1 MIAWNAGSGL
11 KALLRGLL
19 RLHLARSRGL
29 WLVVAGLTLL
39 LSWGTLRVERALDL
53 MSLLPAEHPAVRA
66 NLEAGVGQQELLWLV
81 AEGGEATLEARR
93 AWAEGL
99 VDRLLVEGNLPLNG
113 LAAEGRLS
121 DPVPVPGPGGV
132 SPWPALLAVG
142 AIAEGDAAVSRLT
155 TETLYALA
163 PAWLGDRLAPL
174 KDPASLQRRLKATA
188 RALSS
193 PEPVAA
199 ALARLDPLG
208 LRNLAPQNGEGMAKA
223 TELGRAFTLRIRTG
237 YFETKDGRFVLLPL
251 VASFPATDAKATTR
265 ALTWLGRGAV
275 GPLPAAAGLSQVE
288 AALAPSAER
297 PFALQVTGAHAITAW
312 ESHRLTVEVLLSL
325 ALSFVLIGLVY
336 WLGFRTLAGYG
347 FVIVPLLVG
356 MLWALGMTGWIL
368 GRINLMAAGFGA
380 VLLGVGDDVGILLF
394 SRYRDERRAGRTK
407 PWALRAAL
415 LGTGPGVV
423 AGALATAMAFL
434 ALAFA
439 PFPGIRDLGVTTG
452 LGLLACLV
460 ATFLVLPPLLL
471 ALDRGTGT
479 FAPGPP
485 PPVAPRRR
493 WAPWAALALLAL
505 ALAGA
510 PRTRWEEDLRRFR
523 AQGNPALTLQER
535 LTRTLGASLQ
545 PLALQIPLEDPDR
558 LPARWNKLSPILREA
573 GLPFPDWKTLDPELR
588 HVLGSETWR
597 RQVLDAAS
605 EAGLDPAGL
614 EGPLAALAAAAADPT
629 QPVAALQALLP
640 RAVPPPEPHRWTLWE
655 TLHRGRK
662 PLPLA
667 PALTVPLRLEEA
679 ALLRLTPVVEAAGGR
694 FVGTQPLFRVVKG
707 IAKEA
712 VQQAVLLAL
721 AGIFGVIA
729 LFGRSWRFGAYALV
743 PLLASQAGV
752 FGALG
757 WGGEPLTFLSLM
769 AIPIALGV
777 SVDTAF
783 NLLHRSRGEKDAPQR
798 VARVNAVCAGTT
810 LAGFG
815 GMVFSGYRGL
825 RGLGLACLGGVA
837 LALLLTQWL
846 VPVLLEK
853 WPLEKK

>member
-1 MIAWNAGSGL
+1 M
-11 KALLRGLL
+11 KTLLRGLL
-19 RLHLARSRGL
+19 RLHLTRSRGL
-29 WLVVAGLTLL
+29 WVSVACLTLIL
-39 LSWGTLRVERALDL
+39 GWGTLRVERALDL

-66 NLEAGVGQQELLWLV
+66 NLEAGVGQQELIWLV
-81 AEGGEATLEARR
+81 AEGGDGDLDARR

-99 VDRLLVEGNLPLNG
+99 VDRLLTNGNLPLNG

-155 TETLYALA
+155 TETLYTLA

-174 KDPASLQRRLKATA
+174 TNPVALQRRLQATA
-188 RALSS
+188 RALAS
-193 PEPVAA
+193 PEPLPA

-208 LRNLAPQNGEGMAKA
+208 LRDLAPQDGEGMAKA
-223 TELGRAFTLRIRTG
+223 TALGKAFTLRMRTG

-251 VASFPATDAKATTR
+251 VAGFPASDGKATTR
-265 ALTWLGRGAV
+265 VMAWLGRGAE
-275 GPLPAAAGLSQVE
+275 GPLPPRASLRE
-288 AALAPSAER
+288 AEGALAPMKGR
-297 PFALQVTGAHAITAW
+297 PFPLQITGAHAITAW
-312 ESHRLTVEVLLSL
+312 ESHRLTMEVLLSL
-325 ALSFVLIGLVY
+325 GLSFVLIGLVY

-347 FVIVPLLVG
+347 FVMVPLLIG
-356 MLWALGMTGWIL
+356 MVWALGLTGWVL
-368 GRINLMAAGFGA
+368 GRVNLMAAGFGA

-394 SRYRDERRAGRTK
+394 SRYRDERRSGRSK

-423 AGALATAMAFL
+423 AGALATALAFL

-439 PFPGIRDLGVTTG
+439 PFPGIRDLGLTTG
-452 LGLLACLV
+452 LGLLACLL

-471 ALDRGTGT
+471 AMDRGTGT
-479 FAPGPP
+479 FAPGLVRPAKP
-485 PPVAPRRR
+485 LRR
-493 WAPWAALALLAL
+493 WAPWVALTVLLLAL
-505 ALAGA
+505 IGS

-523 AQGNPALTLQER
+523 AQGNPALNLQER
-535 LTRTLGASLQ
+535 LTRNLGASLQ

-573 GLPFPDWKTLDPELR
+573 GLPVPDWKALDPELR
-588 HVLGSETWR
+588 HALGSETWR
-597 RQVLDAAS
+597 RQVLAAAS
-605 EAGLDPAGL
+605 QAGLDPAGL
-614 EGPLAALAAAAADPT
+614 EGPLSALAAAASDPT
-629 QPVAALQALLP
+629 QPVSALQSLLP
-640 RAVPPPEPHRWTLWE
+640 RAAPPEEAHPWNLWDG
-655 TLHRGRK
+655 LHRARK
-662 PLPLA
+662 PA
-667 PALTVPLRLEEA
+667 PATAALTVPLRLDEA
-679 ALLRLTPVVEAAGGR
+679 SLLRLTPVVEAAGGR

-721 AGIFGVIA
+721 VGIFGVIA
-729 LFGRSWRFGAYALV
+729 YFGRNLRFAVYALV

-757 WGGEPLTFLSLM
+757 WGNEPLTFLSLM

-783 NLLHRSRGEKDAPQR
+783 NLLHRSRGEADASQR

-846 VPVLLEK
+846 LPVLLKK
-853 WPLEKK
+853 WPLEDGEKK

>member
-1 MIAWNAGSGL
+1 MR
-11 KALLRGLL
+11 ALLAALP
-19 RLHLARSRGL
+19 RLHLARARGL
-29 WLVVAGLTLL
+29 WFLGIGLTLVL
-39 LSWGTLRVERALDL
+39 GWGTLRVERALDL

-81 AEGGEATLEARR
+81 AEGGEADLEARR
-93 AWAEGL
+93 TWAEGL
-99 VDRLLVEGNLPLNG
+99 VDRLLTEGNLPLNG
-113 LAAEGRLS
+113 LAAEGRLTE
-121 DPVPVPGPGGV
+121 PVPVPGPGGL

-142 AIAEGDAAVSRLT
+142 AIAEGDAAVGRLT
-155 TETLYALA
+155 TETLYTLA
-163 PAWLGDRLAPL
+163 PAWLGDRLQPL
-174 KDPASLQRRLKATA
+174 LDPAALRLRLQATA
-188 RALSS
+188 KALAS
-193 PEPVAA
+193 PEPLHA

-208 LRNLAPQNGEGMAKA
+208 LRDLAPQEGEGMTKA
-223 TELGRAFTLRIRTG
+223 TALGRAFTLRVRTG

-251 VASFPATDAKATTR
+251 VAGFPASDAKATTR
-265 ALTWLGRGAV
+265 AMAWLGRGAV
-275 GPLPAAAGLSQVE
+275 GPLPPSASLREVE
-288 AALAPSAER
+288 AALAPTADR
-297 PFALQVTGAHAITAW
+297 AFPLQVTGAHAITAW

-325 ALSFVLIGLVY
+325 GFSFVLIGLVY

-347 FVIVPLLVG
+347 FVMVPLLIG
-356 MLWALGMTGWIL
+356 IFWALGLTGWVL
-368 GRINLMAAGFGA
+368 GRVNLMAAGFGA

-394 SRYRDERRAGRTK
+394 SRYRDERRAGQPKER
-407 PWALRAAL
+407 ALQAAL

-423 AGALATAMAFL
+423 AGALATALAFL

-439 PFPGIRDLGVTTG
+439 PFPGIRDLGITTG

-460 ATFLVLPPLLL
+460 ATFLVLPALLL
-471 ALDRGTGT
+471 GLDHGSGT

-485 PPVAPRRR
+485 QALAPRRR
-493 WAPWAALALLAL
+493 WAPWVALAVLGLAL
-505 ALAGA
+505 IGA

-535 LTRTLGASLQ
+535 LTKTLGASLQ
-545 PLALQIPLEDPDR
+545 PLALQIPLEDVDR

-573 GLPFPDWKTLDPELR
+573 GLPVPDWQSLDPELR

-597 RQVLDAAS
+597 HQVLEAAAK
-605 EAGLDPAGL
+605 AGLDPAAL
-614 EGPLAALAAAAADPT
+614 EGPLSALAAAAADPA
-629 QPVAALQALLP
+629 QPVRALQSLLP
-640 RAVPPPEPHRWTLWE
+640 RSTPPEAHHPWNLWDGFR
-655 TLHRGRK
+655 RGRK
-662 PLPLA
+662 LA
-667 PALTVPLRLEEA
+667 PLDPALIVPLRLDEA
-679 ALLRLTPVVEAAGGR
+679 SLARLTPQVEAAGGR

-721 AGIFGVIA
+721 AGIFAIIA
-729 LFGRSWRFGAYALV
+729 FFGRSLRFAVFALV
-743 PLLASQAGV
+743 PLVASQAGV

-783 NLLHRSRGEKDAPQR
+783 NLLHRARGEADAPQR

-846 VPVLLEK
+846 LPVLLEK
-853 WPLEKK
+853 WPLERK

>member
-1 MIAWNAGSGL
+1 MR
-11 KALLRGLL
+11 ALLAALL
-19 RLHLARSRGL
+19 RLHLARARGL
-29 WLVVAGLTLL
+29 WFLGIGLTLVL
-39 LSWGTLRVERALDL
+39 GWGTLRVERALDL

-81 AEGGEATLEARR
+81 AEGGEADLEARR
-93 AWAEGL
+93 TWAEGL
-99 VDRLLVEGNLPLNG
+99 VDRLLTEGNLPLNG
-113 LAAEGRLS
+113 LAAEGRLTE
-121 DPVPVPGPGGV
+121 PVPVPGPGGL

-142 AIAEGDAAVSRLT
+142 AIAEGDAAVGRLT
-155 TETLYALA
+155 TETLYTLA
-163 PAWLGDRLAPL
+163 PAWLGDRLQPL
-174 KDPASLQRRLKATA
+174 LDPAALRLRLQATA
-188 RALSS
+188 KALAS
-193 PEPVAA
+193 PEPLHA

-208 LRNLAPQNGEGMAKA
+208 LRDLAPQDGEGMTKA
-223 TELGRAFTLRIRTG
+223 TALGRAFTLRVRTG

-251 VASFPATDAKATTR
+251 VAGFPASDAKATTR
-265 ALTWLGRGAV
+265 AMAWLGRGAV
-275 GPLPAAAGLSQVE
+275 GPLPPSASLREVE
-288 AALAPSAER
+288 AALAPMAGR
-297 PFALQVTGAHAITAW
+297 AFPLQVTGAHAITAW

-325 ALSFVLIGLVY
+325 GFSFVLIGLVY

-347 FVIVPLLVG
+347 FVMVPLLIG
-356 MLWALGMTGWIL
+356 MFWALGLTGWVL
-368 GRINLMAAGFGA
+368 GRVNLMAAGFGA

-394 SRYRDERRAGRTK
+394 SRYRDERRAGQPKER
-407 PWALRAAL
+407 ALQAAL

-423 AGALATAMAFL
+423 AGALATALAFL

-439 PFPGIRDLGVTTG
+439 PFPGIRDLGITTG

-460 ATFLVLPPLLL
+460 ATFLVLPALLL
-471 ALDRGTGT
+471 GLDHGTGT

-485 PPVAPRRR
+485 QALAPRRR
-493 WAPWAALALLAL
+493 WAPWAALAVLVLAL
-505 ALAGA
+505 IGA

-535 LTRTLGASLQ
+535 LTKTLGASLQ
-545 PLALQIPLEDPDR
+545 PLALQIPLEDVDR

-573 GLPFPDWKTLDPELR
+573 GLPVPDWQSLDPELR

-597 RQVLDAAS
+597 HQVLEAAAR
-605 EAGLDPAGL
+605 AGLDPAGL
-614 EGPLAALAAAAADPT
+614 EGPLSALAAAAADPA
-629 QPVAALQALLP
+629 QPVRALQSLLP
-640 RAVPPPEPHRWTLWE
+640 RSTPPEIRHPWNLWDGFR
-655 TLHRGRK
+655 RGRK
-662 PLPLA
+662 LA
-667 PALTVPLRLEEA
+667 PLDPALIVPLRLDEA
-679 ALLRLTPVVEAAGGR
+679 SLVRLTPQVEAAGGR

-707 IAKEA
+707 IAKDA

-721 AGIFGVIA
+721 AGIFGIIS
-729 LFGRSWRFGAYALV
+729 LFGRSFRFALFALV
-743 PLLASQAGV
+743 PLVASQAGV

-783 NLLHRSRGEKDAPQR
+783 NLLHRARGEADAPQR

-846 VPVLLEK
+846 LPVLLEK
-853 WPLEKK
+853 WPLERK

>member
-1 MIAWNAGSGL
+1 MR
-11 KALLRGLL
+11 ALLAALL
-19 RLHLARSRGL
+19 RLHLARARGL
-29 WLVVAGLTLL
+29 WFLGIGLTLVL
-39 LSWGTLRVERALDL
+39 GWGTLRVERALDL

-81 AEGGEATLEARR
+81 AEGGEADLEARR
-93 AWAEGL
+93 TWAEGL
-99 VDRLLVEGNLPLNG
+99 VDRLLTEGNLPLNG
-113 LAAEGRLS
+113 LAAEGRLTE
-121 DPVPVPGPGGV
+121 PVPVPGPGGL

-142 AIAEGDAAVSRLT
+142 AIAEGDAAVGRLT
-155 TETLYALA
+155 TETLYTLA
-163 PAWLGDRLAPL
+163 PAWLGDRLQPL
-174 KDPASLQRRLKATA
+174 LDPAALRLRLQATA
-188 RALSS
+188 KALAS
-193 PEPVAA
+193 PEPLHA

-208 LRNLAPQNGEGMAKA
+208 LRDLAPQEGEGMTKA
-223 TELGRAFTLRIRTG
+223 TALGRAFTLRVRTG

-251 VASFPATDAKATTR
+251 VAGFPASDAKATTR
-265 ALTWLGRGAV
+265 AMAWLGRGAV
-275 GPLPAAAGLSQVE
+275 GPLPPSASLREVE
-288 AALAPSAER
+288 AALAPTADR
-297 PFALQVTGAHAITAW
+297 AFPLQVTGAHAITAW

-325 ALSFVLIGLVY
+325 GFSFVLIGLVY

-347 FVIVPLLVG
+347 FVMVPLLIG
-356 MLWALGMTGWIL
+356 IFWALGLTGWVL
-368 GRINLMAAGFGA
+368 GRVNLMAAGFGA

-394 SRYRDERRAGRTK
+394 SRYRDERRAGQPKER
-407 PWALRAAL
+407 ALQAAL

-423 AGALATAMAFL
+423 AGALATALAFL

-439 PFPGIRDLGVTTG
+439 PFPGIRDLGITTG

-460 ATFLVLPPLLL
+460 ATFLVLPALLL
-471 ALDRGTGT
+471 GLDHGSGT

-485 PPVAPRRR
+485 QALAPRRR
-493 WAPWAALALLAL
+493 WAPWVALAVLGLAL
-505 ALAGA
+505 IGA

-535 LTRTLGASLQ
+535 LTKTLGASLQ
-545 PLALQIPLEDPDR
+545 PLALQIPLEDVDR

-573 GLPFPDWKTLDPELR
+573 GLPVPDWQSLDPELR

-597 RQVLDAAS
+597 HQVLEAAAK
-605 EAGLDPAGL
+605 AGLDPAAL
-614 EGPLAALAAAAADPT
+614 EGPLSALAAAAADPA
-629 QPVAALQALLP
+629 QPVRALQSLLP
-640 RAVPPPEPHRWTLWE
+640 RSTPPEAHHPWNLWDGFR
-655 TLHRGRK
+655 RGRK
-662 PLPLA
+662 LA
-667 PALTVPLRLEEA
+667 PLDPALIVPLRLDEA
-679 ALLRLTPVVEAAGGR
+679 SLARLTPQVEAAGGR

-721 AGIFGVIA
+721 AGIFAIIA
-729 LFGRSWRFGAYALV
+729 FFGRSLRFAVFALV
-743 PLLASQAGV
+743 PLVASQAGV

-783 NLLHRSRGEKDAPQR
+783 NLLHRARGEADAPQR

-846 VPVLLEK
+846 LPVLLEK
-853 WPLEKK
+853 WPLERT

>member
-1 MIAWNAGSGL
+1 MR
-11 KALLRGLL
+11 ALLAALL
-19 RLHLARSRGL
+19 RLHLARARGL
-29 WLVVAGLTLL
+29 WFLGIGLTLVL
-39 LSWGTLRVERALDL
+39 GWGTLRVERALDL

-81 AEGGEATLEARR
+81 AEGGEADLEARR
-93 AWAEGL
+93 TWAEGL
-99 VDRLLVEGNLPLNG
+99 VDRLLTEGNLPLNG
-113 LAAEGRLS
+113 LAAEGRLTE
-121 DPVPVPGPGGV
+121 PVPVPGPGGL

-142 AIAEGDAAVSRLT
+142 AIAEGDAAVGRLT
-155 TETLYALA
+155 TETLYTLA
-163 PAWLGDRLAPL
+163 PAWLGDRLQPL
-174 KDPASLQRRLKATA
+174 LDPAALRLRLQATA
-188 RALSS
+188 KALAS
-193 PEPVAA
+193 PEPLHA

-208 LRNLAPQNGEGMAKA
+208 LRDLAPQEGEGMTKA
-223 TELGRAFTLRIRTG
+223 TALGRAFTLRVRTG

-251 VASFPATDAKATTR
+251 VAGFPASDAKATTR
-265 ALTWLGRGAV
+265 AMAWLGRGAV
-275 GPLPAAAGLSQVE
+275 GPLPPSASLREVE
-288 AALAPSAER
+288 AALAPTADR
-297 PFALQVTGAHAITAW
+297 AFPLQVTGAHAITAW

-325 ALSFVLIGLVY
+325 GFSFVLIGLVY

-347 FVIVPLLVG
+347 FVMVPLLIG
-356 MLWALGMTGWIL
+356 MFWALGLTGWVL
-368 GRINLMAAGFGA
+368 GRVNLMAAGFGA

-394 SRYRDERRAGRTK
+394 SRYRDERRAGQPKER
-407 PWALRAAL
+407 ALQAAL

-423 AGALATAMAFL
+423 AGALATALAFL

-439 PFPGIRDLGVTTG
+439 PFPGIRDLGITTG

-460 ATFLVLPPLLL
+460 ATFLVLPALLL
-471 ALDRGTGT
+471 GLDHGSGT

-485 PPVAPRRR
+485 QALAPRRR
-493 WAPWAALALLAL
+493 WAPWVALAVLGLAL
-505 ALAGA
+505 IGA

-535 LTRTLGASLQ
+535 LTKTLGASLQ
-545 PLALQIPLEDPDR
+545 PLALQIPLEDVDR

-573 GLPFPDWKTLDPELR
+573 GLPVPDWQSLDPELR

-597 RQVLDAAS
+597 HQVLEAAAK
-605 EAGLDPAGL
+605 AGLDPAAL
-614 EGPLAALAAAAADPT
+614 EGPLSALAAAAADPA
-629 QPVAALQALLP
+629 QPVRALQSLLP
-640 RAVPPPEPHRWTLWE
+640 RSTPPEAHHPWNLWDGFR
-655 TLHRGRK
+655 RGRK
-662 PLPLA
+662 LA
-667 PALTVPLRLEEA
+667 PLDPALIVPLRLDEA
-679 ALLRLTPVVEAAGGR
+679 SLARLTPQVEAAGGR

-721 AGIFGVIA
+721 AGIFAIIA
-729 LFGRSWRFGAYALV
+729 FFGRSLRFAVFALV
-743 PLLASQAGV
+743 PLVASQAGV

-783 NLLHRSRGEKDAPQR
+783 NLLHRARGEADAPQR

-846 VPVLLEK
+846 LPVLLEK
-853 WPLEKK
+853 WPLERK

>member
-1 MIAWNAGSGL
+1 M

-19 RLHLARSRGL
+19 RLHLSRSRGL
-29 WLVVAGLTLL
+29 WFIMAGLTLL
-39 LSWGTLRVERALDL
+39 LGWGTLRVERALDL
-53 MSLLPAEHPAVRA
+53 MSLLPSEHPAVRA

-81 AEGGEATLEARR
+81 AEGGEADLEARR

-99 VDRLLVEGNLPLNG
+99 VDRLLTEGNLPLNG

-121 DPVPVPGPGGV
+121 DSIPVPGPGGV

-174 KDPASLQRRLKATA
+174 KDPAELQRRLQATA
-188 RALSS
+188 RALAS
-193 PEPVAA
+193 PEPLPA

-208 LRNLAPQNGEGMAKA
+208 LRDLAPQNGEGMARA

-237 YFETKDGRFVLLPL
+237 YFETKDGRFVMLPL

-265 ALTWLGRGAV
+265 AMVWLGRGAR
-275 GPLPAAAGLSQVE
+275 GPLPASGGLREAE
-288 AALAPSAER
+288 AALAPTEGRA
-297 PFALQVTGAHAITAW
+297 FAIQITGAHAITAW

-325 ALSFVLIGLVY
+325 GLSFLLIGLVY

-347 FVIVPLLVG
+347 FVMVPLLIG
-356 MLWALGMTGWIL
+356 MFWALGLTGWVL
-368 GRINLMAAGFGA
+368 GRVNLMAAGFGA

-394 SRYRDERRAGRTK
+394 SRYRDERRSGRTK
-407 PWALRAAL
+407 ARALRAAL

-423 AGALATAMAFL
+423 AGALATALAFL

-439 PFPGIRDLGVTTG
+439 PFPGMRDLGLTTG

-460 ATFLVLPPLLL
+460 ATFLVLPPLLIG
-471 ALDRGTGT
+471 LDRGTGT
-479 FAPGPP
+479 FAPGPALP
-485 PPVAPRRR
+485 SKPRHR
-493 WAPWAALALLAL
+493 WAPWAALGLLLL

-523 AQGNPALTLQER
+523 AQGNPALSLQER
-535 LTRTLGASLQ
+535 LTRNLGASLQ

-573 GLPFPDWKTLDPELR
+573 GLPVPDWKTLDPELR

-597 RQVLDAAS
+597 RQVLEAAAK
-605 EAGLDPAGL
+605 AGLDPAGL
-614 EGPLAALAAAAADPT
+614 EGPLSALAAAAADPG
-629 QPVAALQALLP
+629 QPVRALQALLP
-640 RAVPPPEPHRWTLWE
+640 RATEPQEHHPWNLWDGFR
-655 TLHRGRK
+655 RGRQL
-662 PLPLA
+662 PPLA
-667 PALTVPLRLEEA
+667 PTLTVPLRLDEA
-679 ALLRLTPVVEAAGGR
+679 SLVRLTPVVEAAGGR

-712 VQQAVLLAL
+712 VQDAVLLAL
-721 AGIFGVIA
+721 AGIFAVIA
-729 LFGRSWRFGAYALV
+729 FFGRSLRFALYALV

-783 NLLHRSRGEKDAPQR
+783 NLLHRARGEADAPQR

-815 GMVFSGYRGL
+815 GMVFSSYRGL

-837 LALLLTQWL
+837 LALALTQWL
-846 VPVLLEK
+846 LPVLLEK

>member
-1 MIAWNAGSGL
+1 M

-19 RLHLARSRGL
+19 HLHLSWSRGL
-29 WLVVAGLTLL
+29 WFCMAALTLL
-39 LSWGTLRVERALDL
+39 LGWGTLRVERALDL
-53 MSLLPAEHPAVRA
+53 MSLLPSEHPAVRA

-81 AEGGEATLEARR
+81 AEGGEADLEARR

-99 VDRLLVEGNLPLNG
+99 VDRLLTEGSLPLNG
-113 LAAEGRLS
+113 LVAEGRLS
-121 DPVPVPGPGGV
+121 GPVPVPGPGGV

-155 TETLYALA
+155 TETLYTLA

-174 KDPASLQRRLKATA
+174 TDAASLQRRLQATA
-188 RALSS
+188 KALSS
-193 PEPVAA
+193 PEPLAA

-208 LRNLAPQNGEGMAKA
+208 LRDLAPQNGEGMAKA
-223 TELGRAFTLRIRTG
+223 TELGRAFTLRLRTG

-251 VASFPATDAKATTR
+251 VAGFPATNAKATTR
-265 ALTWLGRGAV
+265 AITWLGRGAK
-275 GPLPAAAGLSQVE
+275 GPLPASASLRNAE
-288 AALAPSAER
+288 EALAPREGR
-297 PFALQVTGAHAITAW
+297 GFRLQVTGAHAITAW

-325 ALSFVLIGLVY
+325 GLSFVLIGLVY

-347 FVIVPLLVG
+347 FVMVPLLVG
-356 MLWALGMTGWIL
+356 MLWALGLTGWIL
-368 GRINLMAAGFGA
+368 GRVNLMAAGFGA
-380 VLLGVGDDVGILLF
+380 VLMGVGDDVGILLF
-394 SRYRDERRAGRTK
+394 SRYRDERRSGRSK

-423 AGALATAMAFL
+423 AGALATSMAFL

-439 PFPGIRDLGVTTG
+439 PFPGIRDLGLTTG

-460 ATFLVLPPLLL
+460 ATFLVLPPLLM

-479 FAPGPP
+479 FAPGPAAP
-485 PPVAPRRR
+485 PSRPHR
-493 WAPWAALALLAL
+493 WAPWAALALLVL
-505 ALAGA
+505 ALVGA

-535 LTRTLGASLQ
+535 MTRTLGASLQ
-545 PLALQIPLEDPDR
+545 PLAIQIPLEDPDR

-573 GLPFPDWKTLDPELR
+573 GLPVPDWKTLNPELR
-588 HVLGSETWR
+588 HALGSETWR
-597 RQVLDAAS
+597 RQVLEAATR
-605 EAGLDPAGL
+605 AGLDPAGL
-614 EGPLAALAAAAADPT
+614 EGPLAALAAAASDPA

-640 RAVPPPEPHRWTLWE
+640 RVSLPEDHHPWNLWE
-655 TLHRGRK
+655 GFHRGHK
-662 PLPLA
+662 LPPLA
-667 PALTVPLRLEEA
+667 PALTVPLRLDEA
-679 ALLRLTPVVEAAGGR
+679 SLVRLTPLVEAAGGR
-694 FVGTQPLFRVVKG
+694 FVGTQPLFSVVKG

-712 VQQAVLLAL
+712 VQESVLLAL
-721 AGIFGVIA
+721 AGIFAVIA
-729 LFGRSWRFGAYALV
+729 YFGRNLRFAAYALV
-743 PLLASQAGV
+743 PLLASQAGAL
-752 FGALG
+752 GALG

-783 NLLHRSRGEKDAPQR
+783 NLLHRARSEADASQR

-846 VPVLLEK
+846 LPVLLEK

>member
-1 MIAWNAGSGL
+1 M

-29 WLVVAGLTLL
+29 WFLVAGLTLIL
-39 LSWGTLRVERALDL
+39 GWGTLRVERALDL
-53 MSLLPAEHPAVRA
+53 MSLLPSEHPAVRA

-81 AEGGEATLEARR
+81 AEGGEADLEARR

-99 VDRLLVEGNLPLNG
+99 VDRLLTGGNLPLNG

-121 DPVPVPGPGGV
+121 DPIPVPGPGGV

-155 TETLYALA
+155 TETLYTLA

-174 KDPASLQRRLKATA
+174 KDPAELQRRMQATA
-188 RALSS
+188 RALAS
-193 PEPVAA
+193 PEPLNA

-208 LRNLAPQNGEGMAKA
+208 LRDLAPQNGEGMAKA
-223 TELGRAFTLRIRTG
+223 TALGRAFTLRMRTG

-251 VASFPATDAKATTR
+251 VAGFPATDTR
-265 ALTWLGRGAV
+265 ATARAMIWLGRGAR
-275 GPLPAAAGLSQVE
+275 GPLPATASLREAE
-288 AALAPSAER
+288 AALAPGAGR
-297 PFALQVTGAHAITAW
+297 TFPLQITGAHAITAW

-325 ALSFVLIGLVY
+325 GLSFVLIGLVY

-347 FVIVPLLVG
+347 FVMVPLLIG
-356 MLWALGMTGWIL
+356 MVWALGLTGWVL
-368 GRINLMAAGFGA
+368 GRVNLMAAGFGA

-407 PWALRAAL
+407 ARALRAAL

-423 AGALATAMAFL
+423 AGALATALAFL

-439 PFPGIRDLGVTTG
+439 PFPGIRDLGLTTG

-460 ATFLVLPPLLL
+460 ATFLVLPPLLIW
-471 ALDRGTGT
+471 LDHGTGT
-479 FAPGPP
+479 FAPGPTAAP
-485 PPVAPRRR
+485 APRRR
-493 WAPWAALALLAL
+493 WAPWVALAMLVLAL
-505 ALAGA
+505 IGA

-545 PLALQIPLEDPDR
+545 PLAIQIPLEDPDR

-573 GLPFPDWKTLDPELR
+573 GLPIPDWQTLDPELR
-588 HVLGSETWR
+588 HALGSETWR
-597 RQVLDAAS
+597 RQVLEAAAQ
-605 EAGLDPAGL
+605 AGLDPAGL
-614 EGPLAALAAAAADPT
+614 EGPLSALAAAASDPG
-629 QPVAALQALLP
+629 QPVRALQVLLP
-640 RAVPPPEPHRWTLWE
+640 RASEPQDRHPWNLWDGFF
-655 TLHRGRK
+655 RGRRL
-662 PLPLA
+662 PPLA
-667 PALTVPLRLEEA
+667 PALTVPIRLDEA
-679 ALLRLTPVVEAAGGR
+679 SLARLTPIVEAAGGR

-712 VQQAVLLAL
+712 VQEAVLLAL
-721 AGIFGVIA
+721 AGIFAVIA
-729 LFGRSWRFGAYALV
+729 FFGRNLRFALYALV
-743 PLLASQAGV
+743 PLLASQAGA

-783 NLLHRSRGEKDAPQR
+783 NLLHRARGEADAPQR

-825 RGLGLACLGGVA
+825 RGLGLACMGGVA

-846 VPVLLEK
+846 LPVLLEK

>member
-1 MIAWNAGSGL
+1 MNS
-11 KALLRGLL
+11 LLRRLL
-19 RLHLARSRGL
+19 RLHLSRSRGL
-29 WLVVAGLTLL
+29 WILTAGLTLL
-39 LSWGTLRVERALDL
+39 LGLGTLRVERALDL
-53 MSLLPAEHPAVRA
+53 MSLLPTEHPAVRA

-81 AEGGEATLEARR
+81 AEGGEADLEARR

-99 VDRLLVEGNLPLNG
+99 VDRLLTGGNLPLNG

-121 DPVPVPGPGGV
+121 DPIPVPGPGGL
-132 SPWPALLAVG
+132 SPWPTLLAVG

-155 TETLYALA
+155 TETLYTLA

-174 KDPASLQRRLKATA
+174 KDPEGLRRRLEATA

-193 PEPVAA
+193 PEPLPA

-208 LRNLAPQNGEGMAKA
+208 LRDLAPQNGEGMAKA
-223 TELGRAFTLRIRTG
+223 RDMGRALTLRMRTG
-237 YFETKDGRFVLLPL
+237 YLETKDGRFVMLPL
-251 VASFPATDAKATTR
+251 VAAFPASDVKASTR
-265 ALTWLGRGAV
+265 ALAWLGRGAQ
-275 GPLPAAAGLSQVE
+275 GPLPVAVTFKEAE
-288 AALAPSAER
+288 AALGPQAGRAFPIQA
-297 PFALQVTGAHAITAW
+297 TGAHAITVW
-312 ESHRLTVEVLLSL
+312 ESHRLTGEVALSL

-347 FVIVPLLVG
+347 FVMVPLLVG
-356 MLWALGMTGWIL
+356 MLWALGLTGWML
-368 GRINLMAAGFGA
+368 GRVNLMAAGFGA

-394 SRYRDERRAGRTK
+394 SRYREERRAGRSK
-407 PWALRAAL
+407 PWALRAAM

-423 AGALATAMAFL
+423 AGALATALAFL

-439 PFPGIRDLGVTTG
+439 PFPGIRDLGLTTG
-452 LGLLACLV
+452 LGLLACLA
-460 ATFLVLPPLLL
+460 ATFLVLPPLLMM
-471 ALDRGTGT
+471 LDRGRGT

-485 PPVAPRRR
+485 PPLPRRR
-493 WAPWAALALLAL
+493 AWAPWAALALLVL
-505 ALAGA
+505 ALLGA

-535 LTRTLGASLQ
+535 LTKTLGASLQ

-573 GLPFPDWKTLDPELR
+573 GLPIPDWKTLDPELR
-588 HVLGSETWR
+588 HLLGSETWR
-597 RQVLDAAS
+597 RQVLEAAAQ
-605 EAGLDPAGL
+605 AGLDPAGL
-614 EGPLAALAAAAADPT
+614 EGPLSALAAAAADPA
-629 QPVAALQALLP
+629 QPVRALQSLLP
-640 RAVPPPEPHRWTLWE
+640 RASTPAEGTQPWNLWE
-655 TLHRGRK
+655 GLRRGRK
-662 PLPLA
+662 PAPLA
-667 PALTVPLRLEEA
+667 PALTVPIRLDEA
-679 ALLRLTPVVEAAGGR
+679 SLARLTPVVEAAGGR

-712 VQQAVLLAL
+712 VQEAVLLAL
-721 AGIFGVIA
+721 VGIFAVIA
-729 LFGRSWRFGAYALV
+729 FFGRNLRFAIYALV
-743 PLLASQAGV
+743 PLLASQAGA

-783 NLLHRSRGEKDAPQR
+783 NLLHRARGEADAPQR

-837 LALLLTQWL
+837 LALVLTQWL
-846 VPVLLEK
+846 LPVLLEK
-853 WPLEKK
+853 WPLEKRPDGR

>member
-1 MIAWNAGSGL
+1 M
-11 KALLRGLL
+11 KALLRALL
-19 RLHLARSRGL
+19 RLHLSRSRGL
-29 WLVVAGLTLL
+29 WLCVAGLTLL
-39 LSWGTLRVERALDL
+39 LGWGTLRVERALDL
-53 MSLLPAEHPAVRA
+53 MSLLPSEHPAVRA
-66 NLEAGVGQQELLWLV
+66 NLEAGVGQQELIWLV
-81 AEGGEATLEARR
+81 AEGQEGDLEARR
-93 AWAEGL
+93 TWAEGL
-99 VDRLLVEGNLPLNG
+99 VDRLLTEGNLPLNG

-121 DPVPVPGPGGV
+121 DPIPVPGPGGV
-132 SPWPALLAVG
+132 SPWPALLALG
-142 AIAEGDAAVSRLT
+142 GIAEGDAAVSRLT
-155 TETLYALA
+155 TETLYTMA

-174 KDPASLQRRLKATA
+174 TDLAALQRRLQATA

-193 PEPVAA
+193 PEPLPA

-208 LRNLAPQNGEGMAKA
+208 LRELAPRDDEGLAKA
-223 TELGRAFTLRIRTG
+223 TALGRAFTLKVRTG
-237 YFETKDGRFVLLPL
+237 YFETKDGRFVMLPL
-251 VASFPATDAKATTR
+251 VAGFPATDAKATAR
-265 ALTWLGRGAV
+265 VLTWLGQGAK
-275 GPLPAAAGLSQVE
+275 GPLPATASLRGME
-288 AALAPSAER
+288 AALAPSEDR
-297 PFALQVTGAHAITAW
+297 PFALQATGAHAITAW
-312 ESHRLTVEVLLSL
+312 ESHRLTVEVVLSL
-325 ALSFVLIGLVY
+325 ALSFLLIGLVY

-347 FVIVPLLVG
+347 FVMVPLLVG
-356 MLWALGMTGWIL
+356 MLWALGLTGWVL
-368 GRINLMAAGFGA
+368 GRVNLMAAGFGA

-394 SRYRDERRAGRTK
+394 SRYRDDRRAGHSK
-407 PWALRAAL
+407 PRALRAAL

-423 AGALATAMAFL
+423 AGALATSMAFL

-439 PFPGIRDLGVTTG
+439 PFPGIRDLGLTTG
-452 LGLLACLV
+452 LGLLACLA

-471 ALDRGTGT
+471 LLDCGRGT
-479 FAPGPP
+479 FAPGPELP
-485 PPVAPRRR
+485 GKPRRR
-493 WAPWAALALLAL
+493 WAPWVALAVLAV
-505 ALAGA
+505 ALVGA

-535 LTRTLGASLQ
+535 MTRTLGASLQ

-573 GLPFPDWKTLDPELR
+573 GIPVPDWKTLNPELR
-588 HVLGSETWR
+588 HALGSETWR
-597 RQVLDAAS
+597 RQVLEAAS
-605 EAGLDPAGL
+605 RAGLDPAGL
-614 EGPLAALAAAAADPT
+614 EGSLAALAAAASDPA
-629 QPVAALQALLP
+629 QPVAALQAMLP
-640 RAVPPPEPHRWTLWE
+640 RTVPAEERHPWNLWDGFRLHQKPP
-655 TLHRGRK
+655 
-662 PLPLA
+662 PLA
-667 PALTVPLRLEEA
+667 PALTVPLRLDEA
-679 ALLRLTPVVEAAGGR
+679 SLNRLTPVVEAAGGR

-721 AGIFGVIA
+721 AGIFLVIA
-729 LFGRSWRFGAYALV
+729 IFGRSLRFAALALV

-783 NLLHRSRGEKDAPQR
+783 NLLHRARGEKDAPQR

-846 VPVLLEK
+846 LPVLLEK

>member
-1 MIAWNAGSGL
+1 MF
-11 KALLRGLL
+11 
-19 RLHLARSRGL
+19 
-29 WLVVAGLTLL
+29 VAGLTLL
-39 LSWGTLRVERALDL
+39 LGWGMLRVERALDL
-53 MSLLPAEHPAVRA
+53 MSLLPSEHPAVRA

-81 AEGGEATLEARR
+81 AEGGEADLEARR

-99 VDRLLVEGNLPLNG
+99 VDRLLTQENLPLNG

-121 DPVPVPGPGGV
+121 DPIPVPGPGGV

-142 AIAEGDAAVSRLT
+142 AIAEGDAAVTRLT
-155 TETLYALA
+155 TETLYTLA
-163 PAWLGDRLAPL
+163 PAWLGNRLAPL
-174 KDPASLQRRLKATA
+174 MDPVSLQRRLQATA
-188 RALSS
+188 RTLAS
-193 PEPVAA
+193 PEPLAA

-208 LRNLAPQNGEGMAKA
+208 LRDLAPQNGEGMAKA
-223 TELGRAFTLRIRTG
+223 TELGRAFTLRVRTG
-237 YFETKDGRFVLLPL
+237 YFESKDGQFVLLPL
-251 VASFPATDAKATTR
+251 VAGFPPTDVKATTR
-265 ALTWLGRGAV
+265 ALVWLGRGAH
-275 GPLPAAAGLSQVE
+275 GPLAAASSLRE
-288 AALAPSAER
+288 AEVALAPSDGRAF
-297 PFALQVTGAHAITAW
+297 PIQVTGAHAITAW

-325 ALSFVLIGLVY
+325 GLSFILIGLVY

-347 FVIVPLLVG
+347 FVMVPLLIG
-356 MLWALGMTGWIL
+356 MIWALGLTGWIL
-368 GRINLMAAGFGA
+368 GRVNLMAAGFGA

-394 SRYRDERRAGRTK
+394 SRYRDERRAGWSK
-407 PWALRAAL
+407 PQALRAAL

-423 AGALATAMAFL
+423 AGALATALAFL

-439 PFPGIRDLGVTTG
+439 PFPGIRDLGLTTG
-452 LGLLACLV
+452 FGLLACLA
-460 ATFLVLPPLLL
+460 ATFLVLPTLLIW
-471 ALDRGTGT
+471 LDRGTGT
-479 FAPGPP
+479 FAPGPA
-485 PPVAPRRR
+485 VSSSPRHR
-493 WAPWAALALLAL
+493 WAPWAALGFLAL

-523 AQGNPALTLQER
+523 AKGNPALTLQDR

-545 PLALQIPLEDPDR
+545 PLAIQIPLEDPDR

-573 GLPFPDWKTLDPELR
+573 GLPVPDWKTLDPELR
-588 HVLGSETWR
+588 HGLGSETWR
-597 RQVLDAAS
+597 RQVLSAA
-605 EAGLDPAGL
+605 AKVGLDPTGL
-614 EGPLAALAAAAADPT
+614 EGPLTALASAAADPA
-629 QPVAALQALLP
+629 QPVRALQALLP
-640 RAVPPPEPHRWTLWE
+640 RIPQPEEHHPWNLWDG
-655 TLHRGRK
+655 LRRGRK
-662 PLPLA
+662 LPPLA
-667 PALTVPLRLEEA
+667 PALTVPLRLDEA
-679 ALLRLTPVVEAAGGR
+679 ALVRLTPLVEAAGGR

-712 VQQAVLLAL
+712 IQEAVLLAL
-721 AGIFGVIA
+721 AGILVVIA
-729 LFGRSWRFGAYALV
+729 LFGRSTRFAWYALV

-783 NLLHRSRGEKDAPQR
+783 NLLHRARSEADAPQR

-846 VPVLLEK
+846 LPVLLEK

>member
-1 MIAWNAGSGL
+1 MR
-11 KALLRGLL
+11 ALLATLL
-19 RLHLARSRGL
+19 RLHLTRSRGL
-29 WLVVAGLTLL
+29 WFLGLGLTLVL
-39 LSWGTLRVERALDL
+39 GWGTLRVERALDL

-81 AEGGEATLEARR
+81 AEGGEADLEARR
-93 AWAEGL
+93 TWAEGL
-99 VDRLLVEGNLPLNG
+99 VDRLLTEGNLPLNG
-113 LAAEGRLS
+113 LAAEGRLTE
-121 DPVPVPGPGGV
+121 PVPVPGPGGL

-142 AIAEGDAAVSRLT
+142 AIAEGDAAVGRLT
-155 TETLYALA
+155 TETLYTLA
-163 PAWLGDRLAPL
+163 PAWLGDRLQPL
-174 KDPASLQRRLKATA
+174 LDPAALRLRLQATA
-188 RALSS
+188 KALAS
-193 PEPVAA
+193 PEPLHA

-208 LRNLAPQNGEGMAKA
+208 LRDLAPQDGEGMTKA
-223 TELGRAFTLRIRTG
+223 TALGRAFTLRVRTG

-251 VASFPATDAKATTR
+251 VAGFPASDAKATTR
-265 ALTWLGRGAV
+265 AMAWLGRGAI
-275 GPLPAAAGLSQVE
+275 GPLPTGASLREVE
-288 AALAPSAER
+288 AAFAPTAGR
-297 PFALQVTGAHAITAW
+297 AFPLQVTGAHAITAW

-325 ALSFVLIGLVY
+325 GFSFVLIGLVY

-347 FVIVPLLVG
+347 FVMVPLLIG
-356 MLWALGMTGWIL
+356 MFWALGLTGWVL
-368 GRINLMAAGFGA
+368 GRVNLMAAGFGA

-394 SRYRDERRAGRTK
+394 SRYRDERRAGQPKER
-407 PWALRAAL
+407 ALQAAL

-423 AGALATAMAFL
+423 AGALATALAFL

-439 PFPGIRDLGVTTG
+439 PFPGIRDLGITTG

-460 ATFLVLPPLLL
+460 ATFLVLPALLL
-471 ALDRGTGT
+471 GLDQGTGT
-479 FAPGPP
+479 FAPGPAQAL
-485 PPVAPRRR
+485 APRRR
-493 WAPWAALALLAL
+493 WAPWVALAVLGLALL
-505 ALAGA
+505 GA

-535 LTRTLGASLQ
+535 LTKTLGASLQ
-545 PLALQIPLEDPDR
+545 PLALQIPLEDVDR

-573 GLPFPDWKTLDPELR
+573 GLPVPDWQSLDPELR

-597 RQVLDAAS
+597 HQVLEAAAR
-605 EAGLDPAGL
+605 AGLDPAAL
-614 EGPLAALAAAAADPT
+614 EGPLSALAAAAADPA
-629 QPVAALQALLP
+629 QPVRALQALLP
-640 RAVPPPEPHRWTLWE
+640 RSTPPEARHPWNLWDGFR
-655 TLHRGRK
+655 RGRK
-662 PLPLA
+662 LA
-667 PALTVPLRLEEA
+667 PLDPALIVPLRLDEA
-679 ALLRLTPVVEAAGGR
+679 SLVRLTPQVEAAGGR

-707 IAKEA
+707 IAKDA

-721 AGIFGVIA
+721 AGIFAIIA
-729 LFGRSWRFGAYALV
+729 LFGRSLRFALFALV
-743 PLLASQAGV
+743 PLVASQAGV
-752 FGALG
+752 LGALG

-783 NLLHRSRGEKDAPQR
+783 NLLHRARGEADAPQR

-846 VPVLLEK
+846 LPVLLEK

>member
-1 MIAWNAGSGL
+1 MN
-11 KALLRGLL
+11 ALLRGLL
-19 RLHLARSRGL
+19 RLHLARSRALGF
-29 WLVVAGLTLL
+29 LVLGLTLVL
-39 LSWGTLRVERALDL
+39 GWGTLRVERALDL

-81 AEGGEATLEARR
+81 AEGPDSDLEERR

-99 VDRLLVEGNLPLNG
+99 VDRLLTEGNLPLNG

-121 DPVPVPGPGGV
+121 DPIPVPGPGGV

-155 TETLYALA
+155 TETLYTLA

-174 KDPASLQRRLKATA
+174 KDPAVLQRQLQTTA
-188 RALSS
+188 RALAS
-193 PEPVAA
+193 PEPLAA

-208 LRNLAPQNGEGMAKA
+208 LRDLAPQNSEGMARVTK
-223 TELGRAFTLRIRTG
+223 LGKAFTLRVRTG
-237 YFETKDGRFVLLPL
+237 YFETKDGRYVLLPL
-251 VASFPATDAKATTR
+251 VAGFPASDAKATTR
-265 ALTWLGRGAV
+265 SLLWLARGAR
-275 GPLPAAAGLSQVE
+275 GPLPPSASLRAAE
-288 AALAPSAER
+288 AALARAEGR
-297 PFALQVTGAHAITAW
+297 AFALQVTGAHAITAW
-312 ESHRLTVEVLLSL
+312 ESHRLSMEVLLSL
-325 ALSFVLIGLVY
+325 GLSFLLIGFVY
-336 WLGFRTLAGYG
+336 WLGFGTLAGYG
-347 FVIVPLLVG
+347 FVMLPLLIG
-356 MLWALGMTGWIL
+356 MLWALGLTGWVL
-368 GRINLMAAGFGA
+368 GRVNLMAAGFGA

-407 PWALRAAL
+407 GRALRDAL
-415 LGTGPGVV
+415 SSTGPGVV
-423 AGALATAMAFL
+423 AGALATAFAFL

-439 PFPGIRDLGVTTG
+439 PFPGIRDLGLTTG

-460 ATFLVLPPLLL
+460 ATFLVLPALLL
-471 ALDRGTGT
+471 WRDRGTGT

-485 PPVAPRRR
+485 LPETPRRR
-493 WAPWAALALLAL
+493 WAPWLALALLAL
-505 ALAGA
+505 ALVGA
-510 PRTRWEEDLRRFR
+510 RRTRWEEDLRRFR

-573 GLPFPDWKTLDPELR
+573 GLPVPDWMTLDPELR

-597 RQVLDAAS
+597 RQVLTAATR
-605 EAGLDPAGL
+605 AGLDPAGL
-614 EGPLAALAAAAADPT
+614 EGSLSALAAAAADPA
-629 QPVAALQALLP
+629 QPVRALQSLLP
-640 RAVPPPEPHRWTLWE
+640 RTPEPEGLHSWNLWDGF
-655 TLHRGRK
+655 HRGRK
-662 PLPLA
+662 PQPLA
-667 PALTVPLRLEEA
+667 PALTVPIRLDED
-679 ALLRLTPVVEAAGGR
+679 ALARLTPVVEAAGGR

-721 AGIFGVIA
+721 VGIFAVIA
-729 LFGRSWRFGAYALV
+729 LFGRSLRFALFALV
-743 PLLASQAGV
+743 PLLASQAGA

-783 NLLHRSRGEKDAPQR
+783 NLLHRSRGEVDAPQR

-837 LALLLTQWL
+837 LALALTQWL
-846 VPVLLEK
+846 LPRLLEK
-853 WPLEKK
+853 WPLERK

>member
-1 MIAWNAGSGL
+1 M

-19 RLHLARSRGL
+19 RLHLSRSRGL
-29 WLVVAGLTLL
+29 WFFVVMLTLVL
-39 LSWGTLRVERALDL
+39 GWGTLRVERALDL

-81 AEGGEATLEARR
+81 AEGNEADLESRR

-99 VDRLLVEGNLPLNG
+99 VDRLLTDGSLPLNG

-121 DPVPVPGPGGV
+121 DPIPVPGPGGV
-132 SPWPALLAVG
+132 SPWPALLAMG
-142 AIAEGDAAVSRLT
+142 AITEGDAAVSRLT
-155 TETLYALA
+155 TETLYTLA

-174 KDPASLQRRLKATA
+174 KDPLALQRRLQATA
-188 RALSS
+188 KALAS
-193 PEPVAA
+193 PEPLAA

-208 LRNLAPQNGEGMAKA
+208 LRDLAPQEGEGMAKA
-223 TELGRAFTLRIRTG
+223 TQLGKAFTLRVRTG

-251 VASFPATDAKATTR
+251 VAGFPATDTKATTR
-265 ALTWLGRGAV
+265 ALTWLGRGAR
-275 GPLPAAAGLSQVE
+275 GPLPASSSLREAE
-288 AALAPSAER
+288 AALGPTAGRGFS
-297 PFALQVTGAHAITAW
+297 LQITGAHAITAW
-312 ESHRLTVEVLLSL
+312 ESHRLTMEVVLSL
-325 ALSFVLIGLVY
+325 GLSFVLIGLVY

-347 FVIVPLLVG
+347 FVMGPLLVG
-356 MLWALGMTGWIL
+356 MIWALGLTGWVL
-368 GRINLMAAGFGA
+368 GRVNLMAAGFGA

-394 SRYRDERRAGRTK
+394 SRYRDERRAGRAK

-439 PFPGIRDLGVTTG
+439 PFPGIRDLGLTTG

-460 ATFLVLPPLLL
+460 ATFLVMPPLLMG
-471 ALDRGTGT
+471 LDRGKGT
-479 FAPGPP
+479 FAPGP
-485 PPVAPRRR
+485 VAPSSPRRR
-493 WAPWAALALLAL
+493 WAPWAALAVLIVAL
-505 ALAGA
+505 IGA

-523 AQGNPALTLQER
+523 AQGNPALNLQER
-535 LTRTLGASLQ
+535 LTRNLGASLQ
-545 PLALQIPLEDPDR
+545 PLAIQIPLEDPDR

-573 GLPFPDWKTLDPELR
+573 GLPVPDWKTLNPELR
-588 HVLGSETWR
+588 HALGSETWR
-597 RQVLDAAS
+597 RQVLEAAS
-605 EAGLDPAGL
+605 KAGLDPAGL
-614 EGPLAALAAAAADPT
+614 EGPLTALAAAASDPA
-629 QPVAALQALLP
+629 QPVGALQSLLP
-640 RAVPPPEPHRWTLWE
+640 RVSPPEDHHPWNLWDGFHRN
-655 TLHRGRK
+655 RK
-662 PLPLA
+662 PAPLA
-667 PALTVPLRLEEA
+667 PALTVPLRLDEA
-679 ALLRLTPVVEAAGGR
+679 SLIRLTPTVEAAGGR

-721 AGIFGVIA
+721 VGIFAVIA
-729 LFGRSWRFGAYALV
+729 YFGRSLRFAVYALV

-783 NLLHRSRGEKDAPQR
+783 NLLHRARGEADAPQR

-846 VPVLLEK
+846 LPVLLEK

>member
-1 MIAWNAGSGL
+1 MN
-11 KALLRGLL
+11 ALLRRLL
-19 RLHLARSRGL
+19 RLHLSRSRGL
-29 WLVVAGLTLL
+29 WFTVAVLTLVL
-39 LSWGTLRVERALDL
+39 GWGTLRVERALDL
-53 MSLLPAEHPAVRA
+53 MSLLPTEHPAVRA
-66 NLEAGVGQQELLWLV
+66 SLEAGVGQQELLWVV
-81 AEGGEATLEARR
+81 AEGTEADLEARR
-93 AWAEGL
+93 TWAEGL
-99 VDRLLVEGNLPLNG
+99 VDRLLTDGNLPLNG

-121 DPVPVPGPGGV
+121 DPVSVPGPGGV

-142 AIAEGDAAVSRLT
+142 AIAEGDAAVNRLT
-155 TETLYALA
+155 TETLYSLA
-163 PAWLGDRLAPL
+163 PAWLGDRLEPL
-174 KDPASLQRRLKATA
+174 TKPASLQFHLRATA
-188 RALSS
+188 RALAS
-193 PEPVAA
+193 PEPLAA

-208 LRNLAPQNGEGMAKA
+208 LRDLAPQNGEGMAKA
-223 TELGRAFTLRIRTG
+223 MELGRAFTLRIRTG

-251 VASFPATDAKATTR
+251 VAGFPSTNAKAATR
-265 ALTWLGRGAV
+265 AMAWLGRGAQ
-275 GPLPAAAGLSQVE
+275 GPLPPSASLKE
-288 AALAPSAER
+288 AEDALARTAGR

-325 ALSFVLIGLVY
+325 GLSFLLIGLVY

-347 FVIVPLLVG
+347 FVMVPLLVG
-356 MLWALGMTGWIL
+356 MVWALGLTGWIL
-368 GRINLMAAGFGA
+368 GRVNLMAAGFGA

-394 SRYRDERRAGRTK
+394 SRYRDERRAGRAK
-407 PWALRAAL
+407 PWALRAAV
-415 LGTGPGVV
+415 LGTGPGVI
-423 AGALATAMAFL
+423 AGALATSMAFL
-434 ALAFA
+434 ALTFA
-439 PFPGIRDLGVTTG
+439 PFPGIRDLGLTTG
-452 LGLLACLV
+452 LGLLACLA
-460 ATFLVLPPLLL
+460 ATFLVLPPLLM

-479 FAPGPP
+479 FAPGPASP
-485 PPVAPRRR
+485 AAERRT
-493 WAPWAALALLAL
+493 WAPWAALTMLVFALI
-505 ALAGA
+505 GA

-545 PLALQIPLEDPDR
+545 PLAIQIPLEDPDR

-573 GLPFPDWKTLDPELR
+573 GLPVPDWKTLDPELR
-588 HVLGSETWR
+588 HILGSETWR
-597 RQVLDAAS
+597 RQVLEAAAK
-605 EAGLDPAGL
+605 AGLDPAGL
-614 EGPLAALAAAAADPT
+614 EGPLTALAAAAADPI
-629 QPVAALQALLP
+629 QPVGALQSLLP
-640 RAVPPPEPHRWTLWE
+640 RVSQQEEHHSWNLWDGFHRN
-655 TLHRGRK
+655 RK
-662 PLPLA
+662 LPPLA
-667 PALTVPLRLEEA
+667 PTLTVPLRLDEA
-679 ALLRLTPVVEAAGGR
+679 ALVRLTPAVEAAGGR

-707 IAKEA
+707 IAREA

-721 AGIFGVIA
+721 AGIFAVIA
-729 LFGRSWRFGAYALV
+729 AFGRNLRFAAYALV
-743 PLLASQAGV
+743 PLLASQAGA

-783 NLLHRSRGEKDAPQR
+783 NLLHRARAEADAPRR

-846 VPVLLEK
+846 LPVLLEK

>member
-1 MIAWNAGSGL
+1 M

-19 RLHLARSRGL
+19 RLHLAQSRGL
-29 WLVVAGLTLL
+29 WLLVATLTLIL
-39 LSWGTLRVERALDL
+39 GWGTLRVERALDL
-53 MSLLPAEHPAVRA
+53 MSLLPSEHPAVRA

-81 AEGGEATLEARR
+81 AEGGETDLEARR

-99 VDRLLVEGNLPLNG
+99 VDRLLTQGNLPLNG

-121 DPVPVPGPGGV
+121 DPVPVPGAGGV

-142 AIAEGDAAVSRLT
+142 AIAEGDAAVTRLT
-155 TETLYALA
+155 TETLYSLA

-174 KDPASLQRRLKATA
+174 MDPVSLQQRLQATA
-188 RALSS
+188 RTLAS
-193 PEPVAA
+193 PEPLPA

-208 LRNLAPQNGEGMAKA
+208 LRDLAPQTGEGMAKA
-223 TELGRAFTLRIRTG
+223 TELGRSFTLRVRSG

-251 VASFPATDAKATTR
+251 VAGFPTTDAKATTR
-265 ALTWLGRGAV
+265 AMLWLGRGAQ
-275 GPLPAAAGLSQVE
+275 GPLPASASLSEAE
-288 AALAPSAER
+288 AALSPGDGRAFPI
-297 PFALQVTGAHAITAW
+297 QITGAHAITAW
-312 ESHRLTVEVLLSL
+312 ESHHLTLEVLLSL
-325 ALSFVLIGLVY
+325 GLSFILIGLVY

-347 FVIVPLLVG
+347 FVMVPLLIG
-356 MLWALGMTGWIL
+356 MVWALGLTGWIL
-368 GRINLMAAGFGA
+368 GRVNLMAAGFGA

-394 SRYRDERRAGRTK
+394 SRYRDERRAGRSK

-415 LGTGPGVV
+415 LSTGPGVV
-423 AGALATAMAFL
+423 AGALATALAFL

-439 PFPGIRDLGVTTG
+439 PFPGIRDLGLTTG
-452 LGLLACLV
+452 LGLLACLA
-460 ATFLVLPPLLL
+460 ATFLVLPTLLIW
-471 ALDRGTGT
+471 LDRGTGP
-479 FAPGPP
+479 FAPGPAAAP
-485 PPVAPRRR
+485 APRRR
-493 WAPWAALALLAL
+493 WAPWVALGLLAVALL
-505 ALAGA
+505 GA

-523 AQGNPALTLQER
+523 ATGNPALALQER
-535 LTRTLGASLQ
+535 LTRSLGASLQ

-558 LPARWNKLSPILREA
+558 LPARWNKLSPILRGA
-573 GLPFPDWKTLDPELR
+573 GLPVPDWLTLDPELR
-588 HVLGSETWR
+588 HGLGSETWR
-597 RQVLDAAS
+597 RQVLEAAAK
-605 EAGLDPAGL
+605 AGLDPAGL
-614 EGPLAALAAAAADPT
+614 EGPLLALASAAAAPT
-629 QPVAALQALLP
+629 QPVGALQALLP
-640 RAVPPPEPHRWTLWE
+640 RAPQPEEHHPWNLWDR
-655 TLHRGRK
+655 LHRGRSL
-662 PLPLA
+662 PPLA
-667 PALTVPLRLEEA
+667 PALIVPLRLDEA
-679 ALLRLTPVVEAAGGR
+679 SLARLAPIVEAAGGR

-721 AGIFGVIA
+721 MGILGVIA
-729 LFGRSWRFGAYALV
+729 LFGRSWRFALYALV

-783 NLLHRSRGEKDAPQR
+783 NLLHRARSEADAPRR

-810 LAGFG
+810 LASFG

-846 VPVLLEK
+846 LPVLLEK
-853 WPLEKK
+853 WPLKRKP

>member
-1 MIAWNAGSGL
+1 M
-11 KALLRGLL
+11 KALLRRLL
-19 RLHLARSRGL
+19 RLHLSRSRGL
-29 WLVVAGLTLL
+29 WFLVAGLTLVL
-39 LSWGTLRVERALDL
+39 GWGTLRVERALDL
-53 MSLLPAEHPAVRA
+53 MSLLPADNPAVRA

-81 AEGGEATLEARR
+81 AEGGEADLEARR

-99 VDRLLVEGNLPLNG
+99 VDRLLTGGNLPLNG

-121 DPVPVPGPGGV
+121 DPIPVPGPGGL

-155 TETLYALA
+155 TETLYTLA

-174 KDPASLQRRLKATA
+174 KDPRGLQRRLEATA
-188 RALSS
+188 RALAS
-193 PEPVAA
+193 PEPLPA

-208 LRNLAPQNGEGMAKA
+208 LRDLAPQNGEGMAKA
-223 TELGRAFTLRIRTG
+223 TELGRSFTLRIRTG
-237 YFETKDGRFVLLPL
+237 YFETKDGRFVMLPL
-251 VASFPATDAKATTR
+251 VAGFSASDVKASTR
-265 ALTWLGRGAV
+265 ALAWLGRGAR
-275 GPLPAAAGLSQVE
+275 GPLPAAATLREAE
-288 AALAPSAER
+288 AALGPQAER
-297 PFALQVTGAHAITAW
+297 AFTLQATGAHAITMW
-312 ESHRLTVEVLLSL
+312 ESHRLTGEVLLSL
-325 ALSFVLIGLVY
+325 ALSFILIGFVY

-347 FVIVPLLVG
+347 FVMVPLLVG
-356 MLWALGMTGWIL
+356 MLWALGLTGWML
-368 GRINLMAAGFGA
+368 GRVNLMAAGFGA

-394 SRYRDERRAGRTK
+394 SRYREERRAGRSK
-407 PWALRAAL
+407 PRALRAAM

-423 AGALATAMAFL
+423 AGALATALAFL

-439 PFPGIRDLGVTTG
+439 PFPGIRDLGLTTG
-452 LGLLACLV
+452 LGLLACLAV
-460 ATFLVLPPLLL
+460 TFLVLPPLLL
-471 ALDRGTGT
+471 WLDRGQGT

-485 PPVAPRRR
+485 PPPHRRR
-493 WAPWAALALLAL
+493 AWAPWAALAMLIL

-545 PLALQIPLEDPDR
+545 PLAIQIPLEDPDR

-573 GLPFPDWKTLDPELR
+573 GLPVPDWKTLDPDLR
-588 HVLGSETWR
+588 HLLGSETWR
-597 RQVLDAAS
+597 RQVLEAAAK
-605 EAGLDPAGL
+605 AGLDPAGL
-614 EGPLAALAAAAADPT
+614 EGPLSALAAAAADPT
-629 QPVAALQALLP
+629 QPVRALQSLLP
-640 RAVPPPEPHRWTLWE
+640 RASTQAEATRPWSLWE
-655 TLHRGRK
+655 SLRRGRK
-662 PLPLA
+662 PAPLA
-667 PALTVPLRLEEA
+667 PALTVPIRLDEA
-679 ALLRLTPVVEAAGGR
+679 SLVRLTPVVEAAGGR

-707 IAKEA
+707 IAREA
-712 VQQAVLLAL
+712 VQEAVLLAL
-721 AGIFGVIA
+721 AGIFAVIA
-729 LFGRSWRFGAYALV
+729 FFGRSLRFAVYALV
-743 PLLASQAGV
+743 PLLASQAGA

-783 NLLHRSRGEKDAPQR
+783 NLLHRARGEADAPQR

-846 VPVLLEK
+846 LPVLLEK
-853 WPLEKK
+853 WPLEKRPDGR

>member
-1 MIAWNAGSGL
+1 MQG
-11 KALLRGLL
+11 LLRGLL
-19 RLHLARSRGL
+19 RLHLSRSRGL
-29 WLVVAGLTLL
+29 WFSVAGLTLL
-39 LSWGTLRVERALDL
+39 LGWGMLRVERALDL

-81 AEGGEATLEARR
+81 AEGGEGNLEARR

-99 VDRLLVEGNLPLNG
+99 VDHLLTEGNLPLNG
-113 LAAEGRLS
+113 MAAEGRLS
-121 DPVPVPGPGGV
+121 DPIPVPGPGGV

-142 AIAEGDAAVSRLT
+142 GIAEGDAAVGRLS
-155 TETLYALA
+155 TETLYTLA

-174 KDPASLQRRLKATA
+174 ADLGVLSRRLQATA
-188 RALSS
+188 RALAS
-193 PEPVAA
+193 PEPLPA

-208 LRNLAPQNGEGMAKA
+208 LRDLAPQNGEGMAKA
-223 TELGRAFTLRIRTG
+223 TELGRAFTLRVRTG
-237 YFETKDGRFVLLPL
+237 YFETKDGRFVILPL

-265 ALTWLGRGAV
+265 ALAWLGRGAQ
-275 GPLPAAAGLSQVE
+275 GALPASASLREAE
-288 AALAPSAER
+288 AALAPREGRA
-297 PFALQVTGAHAITAW
+297 FALQATGAHAITAW

-325 ALSFVLIGLVY
+325 GLSFLLIGLVY

-347 FVIVPLLVG
+347 FVMVPLLLG
-356 MLWALGMTGWIL
+356 MVWALGLTGWVL
-368 GRINLMAAGFGA
+368 GRVNLMAAGFGA

-394 SRYRDERRAGRTK
+394 SRYREERRTGRAK
-407 PWALRAAL
+407 PRALRAAL
-415 LGTGPGVV
+415 LSTGPGVV
-423 AGALATAMAFL
+423 AGALATAAAFL

-439 PFPGIRDLGVTTG
+439 PFPGIRDLGLTTG
-452 LGLLACLV
+452 LGLLACLA
-460 ATFLVLPPLLL
+460 ATFLVLPGLLL
-471 ALDRGTGT
+471 ALDHGTGP
-479 FAPGPP
+479 FAPGPAQ
-485 PPVAPRRR
+485 APAGRRH
-493 WAPWAALALLAL
+493 WAPWAALALLIL

-535 LTRTLGASLQ
+535 LTRNLGASLQ

-558 LPARWNKLSPILREA
+558 LPARWNRLSPILREA
-573 GLPFPDWKTLDPELR
+573 GLPVPDWKSLNPELR

-597 RQVLDAAS
+597 RQVLEAAAK
-605 EAGLDPAGL
+605 AGLDPAGL
-614 EGPLAALAAAAADPT
+614 EGPLSALAAAASDPS
-629 QPVAALQALLP
+629 QPVLALQALLP
-640 RAVPPPEPHRWTLWE
+640 RATPQEDRHPWNLWDG
-655 TLHRGRK
+655 LRRGRRLA
-662 PLPLA
+662 PLD
-667 PALTVPLRLEEA
+667 PALTVPIRLNEA
-679 ALLRLTPVVEAAGGR
+679 ALARLTPQVEAAGGR

-707 IAKEA
+707 IAREA

-721 AGIFGVIA
+721 AGIFAVIA
-729 LFGRSWRFGAYALV
+729 FFGRSLRFAALALV

-783 NLLHRSRGEKDAPQR
+783 NLLHRARAEADAPQR

-815 GMVFSGYRGL
+815 GLVFSGYRGL

-837 LALLLTQWL
+837 LALVLTQWL
-846 VPVLLEK
+846 LPLLLET

>member
-1 MIAWNAGSGL
+1 MR
-11 KALLRGLL
+11 ALLAALL
-19 RLHLARSRGL
+19 RLHLARARGL
-29 WLVVAGLTLL
+29 WFLGIGLTLVL
-39 LSWGTLRVERALDL
+39 GWGTLRVERALDL

-81 AEGGEATLEARR
+81 AEGGEADLEARR
-93 AWAEGL
+93 TWAEGL
-99 VDRLLVEGNLPLNG
+99 VDRLLTEGNLPLNG
-113 LAAEGRLS
+113 LAAEGRLTE
-121 DPVPVPGPGGV
+121 PVPVPGPGGL

-142 AIAEGDAAVSRLT
+142 AIAEGDAAVGRLT
-155 TETLYALA
+155 TETLYTLA
-163 PAWLGDRLAPL
+163 PAWLGDRLQPL
-174 KDPASLQRRLKATA
+174 LDPAALRLRLQATA
-188 RALSS
+188 KALAS
-193 PEPVAA
+193 PEPLHA

-208 LRNLAPQNGEGMAKA
+208 LRDLAPQEGEGMTKA
-223 TELGRAFTLRIRTG
+223 TALGRAFTLRVRTG

-251 VASFPATDAKATTR
+251 VAGFPASDAKATTR
-265 ALTWLGRGAV
+265 AMAWLGRGAV
-275 GPLPAAAGLSQVE
+275 GPLPPSASLREVE
-288 AALAPSAER
+288 AALAPTADR
-297 PFALQVTGAHAITAW
+297 AFPLQVTGAHAITAW

-325 ALSFVLIGLVY
+325 GFSFVLIGLVY

-347 FVIVPLLVG
+347 FVMVPLLIG
-356 MLWALGMTGWIL
+356 IFWALGLTGWVL
-368 GRINLMAAGFGA
+368 GRVNLMAAGFGA

-394 SRYRDERRAGRTK
+394 SRYRDERRAGQPKER
-407 PWALRAAL
+407 ALQAAL

-423 AGALATAMAFL
+423 AGALATALAFL

-439 PFPGIRDLGVTTG
+439 PFPGIRDLGITTG

-460 ATFLVLPPLLL
+460 ATFLVLPALLL
-471 ALDRGTGT
+471 GLDHGSGT

-485 PPVAPRRR
+485 QALAPRRR
-493 WAPWAALALLAL
+493 WAPWVALAVLGLAL
-505 ALAGA
+505 IGA

-535 LTRTLGASLQ
+535 LTKTLGASLQ
-545 PLALQIPLEDPDR
+545 PLALQIPLEDVDR

-573 GLPFPDWKTLDPELR
+573 GLPVPDWQSLDPELR

-597 RQVLDAAS
+597 HQVLEAAAK
-605 EAGLDPAGL
+605 AGLDPAAL
-614 EGPLAALAAAAADPT
+614 EGPLSALAAAAADPA
-629 QPVAALQALLP
+629 QPVRALQSLLP
-640 RAVPPPEPHRWTLWE
+640 RSTPPEAHHPWNLWDGFR
-655 TLHRGRK
+655 RGRK
-662 PLPLA
+662 LA
-667 PALTVPLRLEEA
+667 PLDPALIVPLRLDEA
-679 ALLRLTPVVEAAGGR
+679 SLARLTPQVEAAGGR

-721 AGIFGVIA
+721 AGIFAIIA
-729 LFGRSWRFGAYALV
+729 FFGRSLRFAVFALV
-743 PLLASQAGV
+743 PLVASQAGV

-783 NLLHRSRGEKDAPQR
+783 NLLHRARGEADAPQR

-846 VPVLLEK
+846 LPVLLEK
-853 WPLEKK
+853 WPLERK

>member
-1 MIAWNAGSGL
+1 MR
-11 KALLRGLL
+11 ALLAALL
-19 RLHLARSRGL
+19 RLHLARARGL
-29 WLVVAGLTLL
+29 WFLGIGLTLVL
-39 LSWGTLRVERALDL
+39 GWGTLRVERALDL

-81 AEGGEATLEARR
+81 AEGGEADLEARR
-93 AWAEGL
+93 TWAEGL
-99 VDRLLVEGNLPLNG
+99 VDRLLTEGNLPLNG
-113 LAAEGRLS
+113 LAAEGRLTE
-121 DPVPVPGPGGV
+121 PVPVPGPGGL

-142 AIAEGDAAVSRLT
+142 AIAEGDAAVGRLT
-155 TETLYALA
+155 TETLYTLA
-163 PAWLGDRLAPL
+163 PAWLGDRLQPL
-174 KDPASLQRRLKATA
+174 LDPAALRLRLQATA
-188 RALSS
+188 KALAS
-193 PEPVAA
+193 PEPLHA

-208 LRNLAPQNGEGMAKA
+208 LRDLAPQEGEGMTKA
-223 TELGRAFTLRIRTG
+223 TALGRAFTLRVRTG

-251 VASFPATDAKATTR
+251 VAGFPASDAKATTR
-265 ALTWLGRGAV
+265 AMAWLGRGAV
-275 GPLPAAAGLSQVE
+275 GPLPPSASLREVE
-288 AALAPSAER
+288 AALAPTADR
-297 PFALQVTGAHAITAW
+297 AFPLQVTGAHAITAW

-325 ALSFVLIGLVY
+325 GFSFVLIGLVY

-347 FVIVPLLVG
+347 FVMVPLLIG
-356 MLWALGMTGWIL
+356 MFWALGLTGWVL
-368 GRINLMAAGFGA
+368 GRVNLMAAGFGA

-394 SRYRDERRAGRTK
+394 SRYRDERRAGQPKER
-407 PWALRAAL
+407 ALQAAL

-423 AGALATAMAFL
+423 AGALATALAFL

-439 PFPGIRDLGVTTG
+439 PFPGIRDLGITTG

-460 ATFLVLPPLLL
+460 ATFLVLPALLL
-471 ALDRGTGT
+471 GLDHGSGT

-485 PPVAPRRR
+485 QALAPRRR
-493 WAPWAALALLAL
+493 WAPWVALAVLGLAL
-505 ALAGA
+505 IGA
-510 PRTRWEEDLRRFR
+510 PRTRWEEDRRRFR

-535 LTRTLGASLQ
+535 LTKTLGASLQ
-545 PLALQIPLEDPDR
+545 PLALQIPLEDVDR

-573 GLPFPDWKTLDPELR
+573 GLPVPDWQSLDPELR

-597 RQVLDAAS
+597 HQVLEAAAK
-605 EAGLDPAGL
+605 AGLDPAAL
-614 EGPLAALAAAAADPT
+614 EGPLSALAAAAADPA
-629 QPVAALQALLP
+629 QPVRALQSLLP
-640 RAVPPPEPHRWTLWE
+640 RSTPPEAHHPWNLWDGFR
-655 TLHRGRK
+655 RGRK
-662 PLPLA
+662 LA
-667 PALTVPLRLEEA
+667 PLDPALIVPLRLDEA
-679 ALLRLTPVVEAAGGR
+679 SLARLTPQVEAAGGR

-721 AGIFGVIA
+721 AGIFAIIA
-729 LFGRSWRFGAYALV
+729 FFGRSLRFAVFALV
-743 PLLASQAGV
+743 PLVASQAGV

-783 NLLHRSRGEKDAPQR
+783 NLLHRARGEADAPQR

-846 VPVLLEK
+846 LPVLLEK
-853 WPLEKK
+853 WPLERK